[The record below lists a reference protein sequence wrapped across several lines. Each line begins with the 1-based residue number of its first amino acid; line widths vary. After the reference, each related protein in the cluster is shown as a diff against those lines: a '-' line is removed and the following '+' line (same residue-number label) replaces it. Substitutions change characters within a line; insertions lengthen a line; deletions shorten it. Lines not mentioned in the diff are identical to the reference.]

1 MGLFIMSSNLVEQCF
16 MDFDNILCENFE
28 GPVAG
33 SIDEDLD
40 GLAKGFN
47 TAVNNIKKG
56 GQPTGEASLINSISK
71 VKNLN
76 WLQRKQVELEDK
88 LHKYELQAK
97 SDQTG
102 TFKKIWIK
110 IKSFI
115 VKIIQLI
122 TKALA
127 KAHRFVKNRYLGYKI
142 KKQTKVVAKKHG
154 MDLGNN
160 PLF

>member
-16 MDFDNILCENFE
+16 MDFNNILCENIE

-76 WLQRKQVELEDK
+76 WLQRKQVELKAK
-88 LHKYELQAK
+88 LEKYDQKVK
-97 SDQTG
+97 SDKTG
-102 TFKKIWIK
+102 TFSKIWTRLK
-110 IKSFI
+110 AFI
-115 VKIIQLI
+115 VKVIHAIV
-122 TKALA
+122 KAIN
-127 KAHRFVKNRYLGYKI
+127 KAHAWI
-142 KKQTKVVAKKHG
+142 KKKVGK
-154 MDLGNN
+154 
-160 PLF
+160 